1 MDFIIL
7 GDGKL
12 EREHAEGDVELYLP
26 GSLCCHV
33 LHTGGEHQVC
43 SRETKT
49 RTKKEKDKNK
59 DPAQYVVMFSIL
71 EGNTRYVVERQR
83 QM

>member
-1 MDFIIL
+1 MPLFFLCISHLITFCQNVHNIGILQTLDVIMNFFIL

-33 LHTGGEHQVC
+33 LHTGGEHQV
-43 SRETKT
+43 
-49 RTKKEKDKNK
+49 
-59 DPAQYVVMFSIL
+59 
-71 EGNTRYVVERQR
+71 
-83 QM
+83 

>member
-1 MDFIIL
+1 MIFCQNVHKIGILQTLDVIMNFLIL

-33 LHTGGEHQVC
+33 LHTGGEH
-43 SRETKT
+43 
-49 RTKKEKDKNK
+49 
-59 DPAQYVVMFSIL
+59 
-71 EGNTRYVVERQR
+71 
-83 QM
+83 